1 MKVYELINQLSK
13 IPAGYNIILNIRIA
27 DDSQSEFFDIE
38 LNDIDF
44 SDTEEEVSL
53 MGAYIK

>member
-13 IPAGYNIILNIRIA
+13 IPAGYNIILNIRVS
-27 DDSQSEFFDIE
+27 DNSQSEFFDIE

-53 MGAYIK
+53 MGVYIK